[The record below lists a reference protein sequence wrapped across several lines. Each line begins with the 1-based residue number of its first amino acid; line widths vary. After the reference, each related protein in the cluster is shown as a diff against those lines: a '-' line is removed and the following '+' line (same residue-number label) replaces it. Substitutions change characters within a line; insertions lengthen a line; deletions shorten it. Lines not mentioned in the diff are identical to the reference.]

1 MQSTA
6 PKTPR
11 GIQEADVWAAADA
24 LLAEGHK
31 PTIEKVRQH
40 MGRGSPNTVA
50 PMLDA
55 WFGTLGARLGLNQHT
70 QDLRNA
76 VPTEVL
82 EAAQVLWSNA
92 LQQAQDIAVQA
103 LQTREEAAQ
112 AAQKQLEAQQAKLQ
126 QREEAMQQQKLAMD
140 AALKLAQDQ
149 REDLSRRLNE
159 MQQQLNER
167 DVLLEK
173 QRLEQAALRTAQ
185 EQLRE
190 QHSKELETAAQ
201 ERQRLAEQFAGNERR
216 MLADLDR
223 SRQEAEKAKKAQQ
236 EAEHKAQAR
245 YEALQTRCAAVEEE
259 LLASQT
265 AYQGTQQ
272 ALAVSKEHVQ
282 ELKAMLKL
290 TQAAASGMAEGA
302 EPDAAANAKNRG
314 GRSLQRRA
322 LSERALRLTRK

>member
-24 LLAEGHK
+24 LLADGHK

-55 WFGTLGARLGLNQHT
+55 WFATLGARLGLNQHT

-82 EAAQVLWSNA
+82 EAAQALWSNA
-92 LQQAQDIAVQA
+92 MQQAQALAVQA

-112 AAQKQLEAQQAKLQ
+112 AVQKQLEAQQAKLQ
-126 QREEAMQQQKLAMD
+126 QREEAMQQQKMAMD

-173 QRLEQAALRTAQ
+173 QRLEQAALRAAQ

-223 SRQEAEKAKKAQQ
+223 SRQDTEKAKKAQQ
-236 EAEHKAQAR
+236 EAEHKAQTR
-245 YEALQTRCAAVEEE
+245 YEALQARCAAAEEE

-265 AYQGTQQ
+265 AHLSAQQ
-272 ALAVSKEHVQ
+272 ALALSKEHVQ
-282 ELKAMLKL
+282 ELKSMLKL
-290 TQAAASGMAEGA
+290 TQTAVSGTAENPESEAVAG
-302 EPDAAANAKNRG
+302 AKNRG

>member
-1 MQSTA
+1 MQPTA

-24 LLAEGHK
+24 LLADGHK

-55 WFGTLGARLGLNQHT
+55 WFGTLGARLGLNQET
-70 QDLRNA
+70 QDLRNS

-82 EAAQVLWSNA
+82 EAAQVLWSHA
-92 LQQAQDIAVQA
+92 LQQAQEIAVQS
-103 LQTREEAAQ
+103 LQLREEAAQ

-126 QREEAMQQQKLAMD
+126 QREEAMQQQKMVMD
-140 AALKLAQDQ
+140 SALKLAQDQ

-185 EQLRE
+185 EHLRE

-201 ERQRLAEQFAGNERR
+201 ERQRLTEQFAGNERR

-223 SRQEAEKAKKAQQ
+223 SRQEVEKAKKSQQ
-236 EAEHKAQAR
+236 EAEQKAQAR
-245 YEALQTRCAAVEEE
+245 SEAVQTRCTTLEEE
-259 LLASQT
+259 LLAAQT
-265 AYQGTQQ
+265 SSLSAQQ
-272 ALAVSKEHVQ
+272 ALALSKEHVQ

-290 TQAAASGMAEGA
+290 MQAAATATTEG
-302 EPDAAANAKNRG
+302 EEGDAAAAKNRG